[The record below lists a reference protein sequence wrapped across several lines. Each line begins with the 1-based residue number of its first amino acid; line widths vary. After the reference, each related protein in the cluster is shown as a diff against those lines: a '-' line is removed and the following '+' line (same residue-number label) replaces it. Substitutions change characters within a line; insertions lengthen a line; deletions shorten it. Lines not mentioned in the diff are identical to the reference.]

1 MRVLGA
7 IRQSKT
13 RERAVSPAA
22 QRAAITR
29 WAEANGHEVVR
40 FTEDLSQS
48 GKLSAFK
55 RPELGPWLTDPDQVV
70 AWDILVTTKIDRA
83 CRNTRDFLALMDW
96 CQAYGKQYVSLR
108 ENIDMTT
115 PSGRKS
121 ARDSA
126 SSAEWEREMASER
139 RQETLAEL
147 AEQNRWPGGK
157 VPYGMRADETAEGF
171 YLVPDDGDTAEVA
184 RSMADM
190 AIGGAT
196 NVAIRR
202 WVNDSGHPNS
212 AGNPWSTNRVR
223 QVLNSASML
232 DILGEAKHAELR
244 AALRS
249 RTPTRGEWTSGQ
261 HWLLRVAY
269 CAQDHKPLYA
279 ALRRNRDYRG
289 YYRCLECGMVAR
301 ITVLEDGI
309 EAKLREIWGDQP
321 YKVRKVIPGD
331 DYAKELRKLRQ
342 QLDAVQGMDYID
354 TTELEARI
362 AELRAAPHA
371 PDEVVLVDT
380 GQTVAEHWD
389 SLDGPAERNRFLRD
403 RDVRFLVSP
412 DGFESWSLPTEW
424 IPRHVSRRKK

>member
-29 WAEANGHEVVR
+29 WAEANGHQVVK

-55 RPELGPWLTDPDQVV
+55 RPELGPWLTDPDKVV

-83 CRNTRDFLALMDW
+83 CRNAKDFLNLQAW
-96 CQAYGKQYVSLR
+96 CEEHRKQYVSLR

-115 PSGRKS
+115 ASGRKS

-126 SSAEWEREMASER
+126 SAAEWERDMASER
-139 RQETLAEL
+139 RLETLAEL
-147 AEQNRWPGGK
+147 AEQGRWTGGK

-171 YLVPDDGDTAEVA
+171 YLVPDDGGTAEVA
-184 RSMADM
+184 RQMADM
-190 AIGGAT
+190 AIAGT
-196 NVAIRR
+196 NNVAIRR
-202 WVNDSGHPNS
+202 WVNDNGYPNS
-212 AGNPWSTNRVR
+212 AGNSWSTNRVR
-223 QVLNSASML
+223 QVLHSASML

-279 ALRRNRDYRG
+279 ALRRNRDYKG

-309 EAKLREIWGDQP
+309 EAKLREMWDDQP
-321 YKVRKVIPGD
+321 YKVRKLIPGD

-342 QLDAVQGMDYID
+342 QLESVQGMDYID
-354 TTELEARI
+354 TSELEARI
-362 AELRAAPHA
+362 AELRAAPHE
-371 PDEVVLVDT
+371 PDEIVLVDT
-380 GQTVAEHWD
+380 GATVAEHWD
-389 SLDGPAERNRFLRD
+389 ALGSPAERNRFLRD
-403 RDVRFLVSP
+403 RDVRFLVTS
-412 DGFESWSLPTEW
+412 DGFESCSIPAEW
-424 IPRHVSRRKK
+424 IPRHVSRRQ